1 MARQNNRFT
10 VYDMMEAKGVFEANS
25 ANPGSRADDG
35 TPLYNGPVEFPMMV
49 YHPMGKTRVLVP
61 GMVEVTPWGPQ
72 VNGELKE
79 IIHKVVGSK
88 AELTAALAEGW
99 HRHPAHAISAGGG
112 EAPQISAD
120 TRIADLEA
128 KIAQLEAE
136 RKATLE
142 LQLPL
147 RAAEER
153 PDFSKPAAPA
163 PLAKKA

>member
-112 EAPQISAD
+112 RGPP
-120 TRIADLEA
+120 DLGRYEDCGLGGQNRPA
-128 KIAQLEAE
+128 GGGAQGHLGA
-136 RKATLE
+136 
-142 LQLPL
+142 
-147 RAAEER
+147 
-153 PDFSKPAAPA
+153 PAAA
-163 PLAKKA
+163 PRGGGEA